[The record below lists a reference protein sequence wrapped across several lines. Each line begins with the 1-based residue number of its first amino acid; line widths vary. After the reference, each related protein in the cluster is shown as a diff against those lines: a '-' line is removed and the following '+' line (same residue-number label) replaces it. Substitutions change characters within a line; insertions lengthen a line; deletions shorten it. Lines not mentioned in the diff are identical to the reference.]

1 MLSDLELGMGH
12 VKSRRIV
19 VKELSYSTNNIMPF
33 SVDFIHIADQM
44 MKSGEL
50 DILLNM
56 IRGAETREQ
65 HEYIRLFG
73 ESFLIWSEHKLLI
86 TVVCTEQSRPKKQ
99 CSNEGHFLPFCR
111 TRSFCTKIGRVFCR
125 RQIFCQ
131 RPKLLPKAEASAN
144 CRSFCKLPKICGAN
158 YLRKKCSVQKTPK
171 KYCLWI

>member
-73 ESFLIWSEHKLLI
+73 ESFLI
-86 TVVCTEQSRPKKQ
+86 
-99 CSNEGHFLPFCR
+99 
-111 TRSFCTKIGRVFCR
+111 
-125 RQIFCQ
+125 
-131 RPKLLPKAEASAN
+131 
-144 CRSFCKLPKICGAN
+144 
-158 YLRKKCSVQKTPK
+158 
-171 KYCLWI
+171 